1 VVALPGQVRKSV
13 GSKVSGVRD
22 LETLCLVLAQ
32 DVTDQQ
38 QLASELAAKC
48 RFNSP
53 KPAEDEFFVL
63 VTNLRRRLPPL

>member
-1 VVALPGQVRKSV
+1 VVAASGRQVRKSV

-38 QLASELAAKC
+38 LASELAAKM
-48 RFNSP
+48 P
-53 KPAEDEFFVL
+53 I
-63 VTNLRRRLPPL
+63 